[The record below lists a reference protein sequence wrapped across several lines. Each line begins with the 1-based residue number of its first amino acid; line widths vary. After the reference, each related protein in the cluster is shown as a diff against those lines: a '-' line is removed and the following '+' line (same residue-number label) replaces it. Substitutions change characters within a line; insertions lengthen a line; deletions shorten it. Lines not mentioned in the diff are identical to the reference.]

1 MDFDFYKRLE
11 FVGQRIPYG
20 KVATYGQLALLC
32 GKPKNARQVGYA
44 LRANKLEK
52 SLPAHRIVNGQ
63 GFLSGA
69 GAFSSSG
76 LQKKLLQKEGV
87 IVGPDNRVDLKK
99 FQWNCSLDDSMEL
112 YDIFKELGI

>member
-20 KVATYGQLALLC
+20 KIATYGQLALLC

-44 LRANKLEK
+44 LRANKLK
-52 SLPAHRIVNGQ
+52 NPLPAHRIVNGQ

-76 LQKKLLQKEGV
+76 LQKRLLQREGV
-87 IVGPDNRVDLKK
+87 IVGIDNRVDLKL
-99 FQWNCSLDDSMEL
+99 FQWDCSLDNSMEL
-112 YDIFKELGI
+112 HDIFKELGI